1 MAVFD
6 SLGKGAISRRWG
18 VLAAGLLSLTLYGCG
33 GGSSTTPPVEPP
45 VEPPVVIDVAAV
57 IAANAANAANDSSTN
72 MASAFSGLNG
82 TGLAKVTINSK
93 PVVNFTVFSD
103 GKVVKGMTSATLLLS
118 KLVPGAN
125 GSPDKWVNYIW
136 GDDAGTWGK
145 VDGVWVD
152 GNFVGTPVITDQTKA
167 RTAGSDSGGTLV
179 ENAAG
184 YYTYTFGTDITDATR
199 ASAKDS
205 SGNAVIYEPGRTHR
219 LSLQLSYDNAAGERV
234 RVNPYYDFTIGADG
248 KSVDAVNPKQVADI
262 RSCNSCHEKLELHGG
277 SRNDVTICVQCHQPG
292 SIDKGTGETI
302 DLMHLVHKIHAGNV
316 LADANLPYYFYR
328 FRGIERFYDFSHV
341 GFPQD
346 VRNCTKCHNG
356 DASTDSKVGVKTAQG
371 NNWFNKP
378 NRAACGS
385 CHAGINFATSTGTT
399 LSGEP
404 NVHTSGTFPLSDDS
418 ACVLCHGSDKG
429 LAVKLAHRTNFVTP
443 NNPEVPEG
451 VEAFTIDLKS
461 VALTAERNPVFEFKV
476 LKKDGSAV
484 VFNTYTAGATA
495 MITGFTG
502 NGPSMY
508 TAFAVPQD
516 GIADPAD
523 FNTGTSPPSQS
534 LINVWNGTRGTLTG
548 PDSAGYYKATVLQ
561 TGTSTPADLVIPTNA
576 KMITGGMQSGFT
588 QTSTGVNIVPKFV
601 QKTASVSGNVA
612 RRAIVSNDKCE
623 ACHDRIGTSPSF
635 HGSAR
640 TDATAC
646 SFCHNGNRNSS
657 GWSAASTNFFH
668 AIHAGSIRSVKFT
681 RNASSA
687 TDGFF
692 NIVYPGNIQNCSG
705 CHLDNTVNFGTSASA
720 AAATRLPLRTEA
732 TGAVPTTNT
741 HRTSPY
747 AWTTGSENYGV
758 APSYARDVVTNLGS
772 LTTDD
777 ANLVSSPITAAC
789 AACHDSSLAISHM
802 KAQGG
807 SFYATRAEAK
817 AKQPEACLLCHGA
830 GKIADVK
837 VMHGQ

>member
-1 MAVFD
+1 MAAFD
-6 SLGKGAISRRWG
+6 SIGKGAISRRWG
-18 VLAAGLLSLTLYGCG
+18 VLAAAGLLSLTLSGCG
-33 GGSSTTPPVEPP
+33 SDSSTTPPVEPP

-57 IAANAANAANDSSTN
+57 IAANAANPANDSSTN

-385 CHAGINFATSTGTT
+385 CHDGIDFATSTGTT

-404 NVHTSGTFPLSDDS
+404 NVHTSGDFPLSDDS
-418 ACVLCHGSDKG
+418 SCVLCHGSDKG

-443 NNPEVPEG
+443 NNPDVPVGLTQFKFELG
-451 VEAFTIDLKS
+451 S
-461 VALTAERNPVFEFKV
+461 VAIGSDGKPTFKFRFF
-476 LKKDGSAV
+476 KDGAAVTFNPYVDGTSVMLTGFSVPPSDRSNGYALTLYLAYALDGASDFTNTASAS
-484 VFNTYTAGATA
+484 FDSLWKAGAWTRDA
-495 MITGFTG
+495 DGW
-502 NGPSMY
+502 Y
-508 TAFAVPQD
+508 TV
-516 GIADPAD
+516 
-523 FNTGTSPPSQS
+523 T
-534 LINVWNGTRGTLTG
+534 
-548 PDSAGYYKATVLQ
+548 
-561 TGTSTPADLVIPTNA
+561 TSTVVPAGA
-576 KMITGGMQSGFT
+576 KMITGAIYGGLAVGSDG
-588 QTSTGVNIVPKFV
+588 QTGLYIPAYFV
-601 QKTASVSGNVA
+601 QKLATGVSGNTA
-612 RRAIVSNDKCE
+612 RRTVVSNDKCN
-623 ACHDRIGTSPSF
+623 ACHDVLGTNPNF
-635 HGSAR
+635 HWGAR
-640 TDATAC
+640 NDATAC
-646 SFCHNGNRNSS
+646 AICHNPGRANN
-657 GWSAASTNFFH
+657 GWSVGASSFVHALHAAS
-668 AIHAGSIRSVKFT
+668 IRAVPFT
-681 RNASSA
+681 WHYEEGVFEP
-687 TDGFF
+687 DKIG
-692 NIVYPGNIQNCSG
+692 YPGNIGNCSA
-705 CHLDNTVNFGTSASA
+705 CHLDNTINFGASASA
-720 AAATRLPLRTEA
+720 AA
-732 TGAVPTTNT
+732 VPNMLLNTTASGDVVDNDSK
-741 HRTSPY
+741 SPW
-747 AWTTGSENYGV
+747 AEVGNYG
-758 APSYARDVVTNLGS
+758 ARG
-772 LTTDD
+772 DD
-777 ANLVSSPITAAC
+777 ANLVNSPIASAC
-789 AACHDSSLAISHM
+789 TSCHDTGLAISHIR
-802 KAQGG
+802 ANGG
-807 SFYATRAEAK
+807 SFYATRSEAA
-817 AKQPEACLLCHGA
+817 AKQPESCLLCHGA
-830 GKIADVK
+830 GKIADIK